1 MIITKTRRHSNS
13 GFTLIELM
21 IVVVIVAVL
30 MGIALPAYQ
39 NQILRGHRAAAK
51 AEMLEIA
58 NRQQQL
64 LLSDRIYTNDND
76 ATTIDDLSYELPPD
90 VAAKYEIFDL
100 NTNSGSAVPAFT
112 LTFRPL
118 GTPQSGDGNLTLN
131 SEGVKTPSEKWAR

>member
-1 MIITKTRRHSNS
+1 MTLRHASG
-13 GFTLIELM
+13 GFTLIEM
-21 IVVVIVAVL
+21 MVVVIIVAVL
-30 MGIALPAYQ
+30 LAIGLPAYQ
-39 NQILRGHRAAAK
+39 QQVIRGHRSAAK

-100 NTNSGSAVPAFT
+100 NTSSGSAVPAFT

-118 GTPQSGDGNLTLN
+118 GTPQSGDGDLTLD
-131 SEGVKTPSEKWAR
+131 SEGNKEPPEKWAR